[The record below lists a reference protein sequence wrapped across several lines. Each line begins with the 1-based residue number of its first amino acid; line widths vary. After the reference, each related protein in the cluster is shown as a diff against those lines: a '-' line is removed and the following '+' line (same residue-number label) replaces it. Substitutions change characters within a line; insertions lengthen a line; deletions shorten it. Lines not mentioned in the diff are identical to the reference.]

1 MAVCQNLVPL
11 VNIKIAGKWMFIP
24 LKMVLIDGIDPYP
37 YPNTPS
43 TAWYKPIKSS
53 RAPNWAA
60 AWWSAGPQT
69 SVRWRP
75 RCDWACSPRS
85 TTGAKPGE
93 DGHQHGEISHHSWD
107 ITGYIDIYR
116 YRYWYRHRYR
126 YSIQYISIQ
135 FYLYWYNYITSLTNY
150 REITWNLSTYKPRTR
165 TALPRSD
172 GGMGMGRSCLESLA
186 CRGWKWTCWSCC
198 RWSMIKLKGDKSW

>member
-1 MAVCQNLVPL
+1 MAKGISGLHPWPQWVSIIFTNSSLRLRSVIYLVDIWCSNSLFQARHVVGNMEYNHSSLARSWLNRDP
-11 VNIKIAGKWMFIP
+11 GIP
-24 LKMVLIDGIDPYP
+24 P

-93 DGHQHGEISHHSWD
+93 DGHKHGEISHHSWD
-107 ITGYIDIYR
+107 ITGYTDIDIDMDIDIDTV
-116 YRYWYRHRYR
+116 
-126 YSIQYISIQ
+126 YSIQYIYISI
-135 FYLYWYNYITSLTNY
+135 YLYWYIT
-150 REITWNLSTYKPRTR
+150 I
-165 TALPRSD
+165 
-172 GGMGMGRSCLESLA
+172 
-186 CRGWKWTCWSCC
+186 
-198 RWSMIKLKGDKSW
+198 